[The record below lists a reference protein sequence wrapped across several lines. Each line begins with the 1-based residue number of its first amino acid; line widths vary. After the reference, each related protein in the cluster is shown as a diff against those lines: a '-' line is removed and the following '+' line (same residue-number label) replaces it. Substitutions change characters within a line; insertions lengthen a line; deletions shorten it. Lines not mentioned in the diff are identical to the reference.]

1 MIIFPKSNI
10 KLFLEIFF
18 INFVLIRRKM
28 SGTKSNI
35 KTQINTLLFKI
46 ESILAQ
52 TVKTKRVVN
61 QNNKILKCI
70 NFQTKQMFDTLQ
82 QYIKIDEIQKKNM
95 LCEDLQTN
103 DENISESNQ
112 ITGLT
117 IFKNKS
123 YLNNYTD
130 LINYTEVMN

>member
-70 NFQTKQMFDTLQ
+70 KFQTKEMLDTLQ
-82 QYIKIDEIQKKNM
+82 QNIKIDEIQKKDK
-95 LCEDLQTN
+95 LFEDL
-103 DENISESNQ
+103 
-112 ITGLT
+112 
-117 IFKNKS
+117 KN
-123 YLNNYTD
+123 
-130 LINYTEVMN
+130 